1 VVTARQVPPPPPLP
15 RVGTRLVPP
24 LPPVCS
30 EGTVLV
36 EPAEY
41 RVLGL
46 TLMGRKGGN
55 CREEN
60 QDAMVERRL
69 EWGGGQ
75 QAYWMLAVADGVTR
89 CPNGGGV
96 ARYLVERHLANDVIE
111 QVDGGLVETI
121 QWYLR
126 GVNEQFYEEF
136 AHQPAM
142 LESACTL
149 SIGVLEQSRVHCF
162 WVGDSPIYL
171 ARRGEAGYE
180 CRQLTQP
187 DVYGRLLVD
196 GFGAHAPFE
205 VKHCGADLRVGDLLV
220 VATDGVSDSVEEFD
234 RMLKQYGSVSG
245 LLGGLEAEIRTRD
258 YYDDATLWVA
268 ERLA

>member
-1 VVTARQVPPPPPLP
+1 MPPPLP
-15 RVGTRLVPP
+15 PGAFARAAEVFP
-24 LPPVCS
+24 
-30 EGTVLV
+30 V

-41 RVLGL
+41 RIVGQ

-60 QDAMVERRL
+60 QDAMVERLL
-69 EWGGGQ
+69 ELGKTWG
-75 QAYWMLAVADGVTR
+75 APREYHVLAVADGVTR

-96 ARYLVERHLANDVIE
+96 ARYLVERHLANDRIE
-111 QVDGGLVETI
+111 EVGGGVEESI
-121 QWYLR
+121 VAYLR
-126 GVNEQFYEEF
+126 GVNDQFYEEF

-149 SIGVLEQSRVHCF
+149 SMGVLEGSRVHCF
-162 WVGDSPIYL
+162 WVGDSPVYH
-171 ARRGEAGYE
+171 ARREGSGYV

-205 VKHCGADLRVGDLLV
+205 VKHSKADVRVGDLVV

-234 RMLKQYGSVSG
+234 RMLKQHGTVSG
-245 LLGGLEAEIRTRD
+245 LLAGLESEIRSRE

-268 ERLA
+268 ERIA